1 MNLSANAA
9 EAMPAGGRMVLRAR
23 RVLLEAPLHGHE
35 CVPPGEY
42 VHLQLADEGV
52 GIAEGDLKRIFE
64 PFFTKKQMGRSGTG
78 LGMTVIWATV
88 KDHHGFIDVTSRE
101 GAGTRFDLYFPASHE
116 ALVDAPRP
124 TALEDYL
131 GSERLLVVDDL
142 DDQRTITASML
153 RKLGYQVDTAASGQ
167 EALACLAARPADLVI
182 LDMLLGPA
190 ADGLMAYQ
198 QMVAANPRQKAILVS
213 ASTTLERVR
222 AAQTLGAGEFVPKP
236 FTLEAIGLAVRRELE
251 RPARPTRG

>member
-1 MNLSANAA
+1 MA
-9 EAMPAGGRMVLRAR
+9 
-23 RVLLEAPLHGHE
+23 
-35 CVPPGEY
+35 
-42 VHLQLADEGV
+42 
-52 GIAEGDLKRIFE
+52 
-64 PFFTKKQMGRSGTG
+64 RSGTG

-88 KDHHGFIDVTSRE
+88 KDHHGYLNVTSRE

-116 ALVDAPRP
+116 ALADAPRP

-131 GSERLLVVDDL
+131 GSERLLVVDDME
-142 DDQRTITASML
+142 DQRTITASML

-167 EALACLAARPADLVI
+167 EALACLAVRPADLVI

-198 QMVAANPRQKAILVS
+198 QMVEANPRQKAILVS

-222 AAQTLGAGEFVPKP
+222 AAQSLGAGEFVPKP
-236 FTLEAIGLAVRRELE
+236 FSLEAIGLAVRRELE
-251 RPARPTRG
+251 RA